1 MIDRL
6 LQMMCEK
13 ISEWLENQKQSN
25 SSIRQLLQERIEK
38 ANPHRKLTAEE
49 TKRLKKLEG
58 IADKLKRG
66 ENVQNRQL
74 QAWLSEEEY
83 EQLEYEWKEQLELRN
98 ELKDKPSNFI
108 NRMGQERVEHSL
120 LGKSL
125 HWFFVLLFG
134 YRVFKQ
140 IENKEQLND
149 LGLLISEMFFA
160 VVFLLFILFRFIYM
174 KRRYKTAL
182 PSETSKIQL
191 ITAKFV
197 HTSMY
202 FVLNGIA
209 ISGLGI
215 GTLFWLGYKDGS
227 LIETTIWV
235 HELLFSSI
243 LWLISIHILAA
254 IYHRTQNDF
263 VWSSM
268 VPFLKEKIGQK
279 SNG

>member
-1 MIDRL
+1 MR
-6 LQMMCEK
+6 
-13 ISEWLENQKQSN
+13 
-25 SSIRQLLQERIEK
+25 
-38 ANPHRKLTAEE
+38 
-49 TKRLKKLEG
+49 
-58 IADKLKRG
+58 
-66 ENVQNRQL
+66 
-74 QAWLSEEEY
+74 
-83 EQLEYEWKEQLELRN
+83 
-98 ELKDKPSNFI
+98 
-108 NRMGQERVEHSL
+108 QERVQHSL

-134 YRVFKQ
+134 YGVFKQ

-149 LGLLISEMFFA
+149 LGLLKSEMFFA
-160 VVFLLFILFRFIYM
+160 VAFLLFIMFRFIYM

-191 ITAKFV
+191 IAAKVV

-202 FVLNGIA
+202 FVLTGIA

-215 GTLFWLGYKDGS
+215 GTLFSLGYKDGL
-227 LIETTIWV
+227 LIETIIWL
-235 HELLFSSI
+235 HELLFSIS

-268 VPFLKEKIGQK
+268 VPFLKDNDK
-279 SNG
+279 